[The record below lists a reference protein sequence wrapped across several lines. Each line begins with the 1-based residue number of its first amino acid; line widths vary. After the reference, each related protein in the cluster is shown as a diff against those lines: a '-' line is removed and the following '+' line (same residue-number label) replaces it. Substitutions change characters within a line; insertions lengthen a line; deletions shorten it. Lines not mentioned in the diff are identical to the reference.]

1 MLFVDNKKVKAPVLS
16 PTTIQYQ
23 SITAVDELLLQAYL
37 DGQSASIIFYLQINM
52 HKRTHP
58 EKYHRTLLGVH
69 VSPLIHGLHIQCCI
83 FNGLMV
89 VD

>member
-23 SITAVDELLLQAYL
+23 SITAVDELLQTYL

-52 HKRTHP
+52 HKHTPREIP
-58 EKYHRTLLGVH
+58 PDPSGGSC
-69 VSPLIHGLHIQCCI
+69 VSSYTWAPHTMLYI
-83 FNGLMV
+83 
-89 VD
+89 